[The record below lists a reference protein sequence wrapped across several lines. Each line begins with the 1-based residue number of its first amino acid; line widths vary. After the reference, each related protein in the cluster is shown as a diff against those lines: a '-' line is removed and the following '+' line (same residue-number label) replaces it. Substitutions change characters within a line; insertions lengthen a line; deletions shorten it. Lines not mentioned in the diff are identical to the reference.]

1 MATPLPPSLSKRVLS
16 HQTLQDHL
24 SDRFHVPP
32 SLLYS
37 IVRLSRD
44 GTFYDIPLLGDWI
57 TIAVVAEKNGGVKFT
72 KGGPAIG
79 DEASDEEDEAGA
91 APVKRGPDGKKPAK
105 KDKAKNKGQMSKKF
119 VTFKLVSL
127 PTKSSGKAATGGD
140 ASLTMLLFE
149 ADSFTT
155 GGSRNGGKKVYKGGS
170 GGAFE
175 KYWNLQVGT
184 VVAIL
189 NPRVLRPMKVS
200 LSSFSFTRL
209 LSQSDRGLTVSF
221 VCWSSQNGI
230 SPHPLTN
237 ALAINPESAESITEI
252 GMSKDMGTCTAIKL
266 SGDRC
271 ENWVDK

>member
-1 MATPLPPSLSKRVLS
+1 VEDGRTELWYTSQVSFSISSFLSVSARWESRRVELTSLSLLPLFLRERTLS
-16 HQTLQDHL
+16 HETLQAHL

-37 IVRLSRD
+37 IIRLSRD

-57 TIAVVAEKNGGVKFT
+57 TIAVVAEQNGGVKFT

-79 DEASDEEDEAGA
+79 DEASDEDGDEDGGA
-91 APVKRGPDGKKPAK
+91 APDPNKKPRGGRK
-105 KDKAKNKGQMSKKF
+105 PPPKDKPKNKAQMKKKF

-127 PTKSSGKAATGGD
+127 PTKSSGKASTGGD
-140 ASLTMLLFE
+140 ATLTMLLFE
-149 ADSFTT
+149 ADSFTP

-175 KYWNLQVGT
+175 KFWNLRVGT

-200 LSSFSFTRL
+200 L
-209 LSQSDRGLTVSF
+209 
-221 VCWSSQNGI
+221 I
-230 SPHPLTN
+230 SYL
-237 ALAINPESAESITEI
+237 
-252 GMSKDMGTCTAIKL
+252 
-266 SGDRC
+266 RFC
-271 ENWVDK
+271 ERVRVT